1 MIITIHDDFNLQRI
15 IDSGQC
21 FRPVKIPDGRYR
33 FITGKHLLHIQ
44 ELGDGRYEVDCSRW
58 NWKHT
63 WKPYFD
69 LNASYAA
76 IRRSIPD
83 SDTYLSW
90 AAEYSQGIRILR
102 QDPWE
107 MLITFIISQ
116 RKSIPAIRS
125 AVEMLCEKAGTLCEE
140 GGENFYTFPRP
151 GELARLSAEDL
162 RECSLGYRAPYIYQT
177 VRKVRREKINLYQWN
192 ILADEKLVEKLM
204 EFPGVGIKVANC
216 TALFGY
222 HRIARAPVDVWIE
235 RVIREHYGGQNPFV
249 SYPETAGIM
258 QQYMFYY
265 IRNGKKMS
273 RTKMNGRSK
282 AYSP

>member
-83 SDTYLSW
+83 SDTYLTR

-151 GELARLSAEDL
+151 GELARLSEEDL

-222 HRIARAPVDVWIE
+222 HCIARAPVDVWIE

-273 RTKMNGRSK
+273 RTKMN
-282 AYSP
+282 

>member
-83 SDTYLSW
+83 SDTYLTR

-151 GELARLSAEDL
+151 G
-162 RECSLGYRAPYIYQT
+162 
-177 VRKVRREKINLYQWN
+177 
-192 ILADEKLVEKLM
+192 
-204 EFPGVGIKVANC
+204 
-216 TALFGY
+216 
-222 HRIARAPVDVWIE
+222 
-235 RVIREHYGGQNPFV
+235 
-249 SYPETAGIM
+249 
-258 QQYMFYY
+258 
-265 IRNGKKMS
+265 
-273 RTKMNGRSK
+273 
-282 AYSP
+282 

>member
-1 MIITIHDDFNLQRI
+1 MVITIHDDFNLQRI

-21 FRPVKIPDGRYR
+21 FRPVKISDGRYR

-69 LNASYAA
+69 LNVSYAA

-83 SDTYLSW
+83 SDTYLTW

-151 GELARLSAEDL
+151 GGAGSSVRGGPPGMLSGVQG
-162 RECSLGYRAPYIYQT
+162 SLHLSD
-177 VRKVRREKINLYQWN
+177 REKSAPGKDKSLP
-192 ILADEKLVEKLM
+192 VEH
-204 EFPGVGIKVANC
+204 PG
-216 TALFGY
+216 
-222 HRIARAPVDVWIE
+222 
-235 RVIREHYGGQNPFV
+235 
-249 SYPETAGIM
+249 
-258 QQYMFYY
+258 
-265 IRNGKKMS
+265 
-273 RTKMNGRSK
+273 
-282 AYSP
+282 

>member
-1 MIITIHDDFNLQRI
+1 MVITIHDDFNLQRI

-21 FRPVKIPDGRYR
+21 FRPVKISDGRYR

-69 LNASYAA
+69 LNVSYAA

-83 SDTYLSW
+83 SDTYLTW

-151 GELARLSAEDL
+151 GELARLSEEDL

-204 EFPGVGIKVANC
+204 EFPGMGIKVANC

-222 HRIARAPVDVWIE
+222 HRIARAPVDVWID
-235 RVIREHYGGQNPFV
+235 RVMQEQYGGRNPFIA
-249 SYPETAGIM
+249 YPETAGIM

-265 IRNGKKMS
+265 IRNE
-273 RTKMNGRSK
+273 R
-282 AYSP
+282 

>member
-63 WKPYFD
+63 WKSYFD

-83 SDTYLSW
+83 SDTYLTW

-151 GELARLSAEDL
+151 GELARLSEEDL

-192 ILADEKLVEKLM
+192 ILTDEKLVEKLM

-273 RTKMNGRSK
+273 RTKMN
-282 AYSP
+282 

>member
-21 FRPVKIPDGRYR
+21 FRPVKISDGRYR

-76 IRRSIPD
+76 IRRSIPN
-83 SDTYLSW
+83 SDTYLTW

-125 AVEMLCEKAGTLCEE
+125 AVEMLCEKAGAGPSVR
-140 GGENFYTFPRP
+140 GGSP
-151 GELARLSAEDL
+151 GMLSGVQG
-162 RECSLGYRAPYIYQT
+162 SLHLSD
-177 VRKVRREKINLYQWN
+177 REKSAPGKDKSLP
-192 ILADEKLVEKLM
+192 VEQ
-204 EFPGVGIKVANC
+204 PG
-216 TALFGY
+216 
-222 HRIARAPVDVWIE
+222 R
-235 RVIREHYGGQNPFV
+235 
-249 SYPETAGIM
+249 
-258 QQYMFYY
+258 
-265 IRNGKKMS
+265 
-273 RTKMNGRSK
+273 
-282 AYSP
+282 

>member
-63 WKPYFD
+63 WKSYFD

-83 SDTYLSW
+83 SDTYLTW

-151 GELARLSAEDL
+151 GELARLSEEDL

-265 IRNGKKMS
+265 IRNGK
-273 RTKMNGRSK
+273 R
-282 AYSP
+282 

>member
-21 FRPVKIPDGRYR
+21 FRPVKISDGRYR

-76 IRRSIPD
+76 IRRSIPN
-83 SDTYLSW
+83 SDTYLTW

-125 AVEMLCEKAGTLCEE
+125 AVEMLCEKELFVKKEEKTFTLFHGLENWPVCQRRISVNALWGT
-140 GGENFYTFPRP
+140 GHPTFIRP
-151 GELARLSAEDL
+151 
-162 RECSLGYRAPYIYQT
+162 
-177 VRKVRREKINLYQWN
+177 
-192 ILADEKLVEKLM
+192 
-204 EFPGVGIKVANC
+204 
-216 TALFGY
+216 
-222 HRIARAPVDVWIE
+222 
-235 RVIREHYGGQNPFV
+235 
-249 SYPETAGIM
+249 
-258 QQYMFYY
+258 
-265 IRNGKKMS
+265 
-273 RTKMNGRSK
+273 
-282 AYSP
+282 

>member
-83 SDTYLSW
+83 SDTYLTW

-107 MLITFIISQ
+107 MIITFIISQ

-151 GELARLSAEDL
+151 GELARLSEEDL

-192 ILADEKLVEKLM
+192 ILTDEKLVEKLM

-273 RTKMNGRSK
+273 RTKMN
-282 AYSP
+282 

>member
-1 MIITIHDDFNLQRI
+1 MVITIHDDFNLQRI

-21 FRPVKIPDGRYR
+21 FRPVKISDGRYR

-69 LNASYAA
+69 LNVSYAA

-83 SDTYLSW
+83 SDTYLIW

-151 GELARLSAEDL
+151 GELARLSEEDL

-222 HRIARAPVDVWIE
+222 HRIARAPVDVWID
-235 RVIREHYGGQNPFV
+235 RVMQEQYGGRNPFIA
-249 SYPETAGIM
+249 YPETAGIM

-265 IRNGKKMS
+265 IRNE
-273 RTKMNGRSK
+273 T
-282 AYSP
+282 

>member
-83 SDTYLSW
+83 SDTYLTW

-107 MLITFIISQ
+107 MIITFIISQ

-151 GELARLSAEDL
+151 GELAHLSEEDL

-192 ILADEKLVEKLM
+192 ILTDEKLVEKLM

-273 RTKMNGRSK
+273 RTKMN
-282 AYSP
+282 

>member
-1 MIITIHDDFNLQRI
+1 MIITIHDDFYLQRI

-63 WKPYFD
+63 WKSYFD

-83 SDTYLSW
+83 SDTYLTW

-151 GELARLSAEDL
+151 GELARLSEEDL

-273 RTKMNGRSK
+273 RTKMN
-282 AYSP
+282 